1 MTLNS
6 CSRSSFVTVKKL
18 ASFQVTC
25 HLIKPKAKSNKT
37 LHGYIVTFYRR
48 KRLVNSL
55 MSKTPCPDTVD
66 ELKRVE
72 DEIEKIRKK
81 IQKKEGIVN

>member
-1 MTLNS
+1 M
-6 CSRSSFVTVKKL
+6 
-18 ASFQVTC
+18 
-25 HLIKPKAKSNKT
+25 
-37 LHGYIVTFYRR
+37 
-48 KRLVNSL
+48 NSL